1 MQKTLRNIMI
11 KKTPKRVVTSRWE
24 IEGKFRAFDCIF
36 SLQNFSKTKQKTEVN
51 VAKWLNLVGGH
62 MGVYSVTPC
71 ALL

>member
-36 SLQNFSKTKQKTEVN
+36 SLQKF
-51 VAKWLNLVGGH
+51 L
-62 MGVYSVTPC
+62 
-71 ALL
+71 